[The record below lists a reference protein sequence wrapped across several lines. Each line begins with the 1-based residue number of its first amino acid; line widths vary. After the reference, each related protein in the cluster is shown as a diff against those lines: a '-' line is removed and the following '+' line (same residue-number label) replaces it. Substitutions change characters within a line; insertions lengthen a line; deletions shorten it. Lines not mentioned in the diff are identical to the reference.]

1 MEYLFWHSRH
11 VVCKL
16 SPHVVQYRCSIL
28 LISQQFS
35 HIWVFRK
42 KVSLRGVLSHFH
54 HCGRIAMYNNSQK
67 TGVNPMINNTD
78 NNWNQNDELRAL
90 ASFIVRIKIA
100 NRTKNIIIAV
110 RNQKELCKIVLKIH
124 SDDVKG
130 FQITSVISQLHSSMF
145 TAAWAKSPVSMISQ
159 KI

>member
-1 MEYLFWHSRH
+1 
-11 VVCKL
+11 
-16 SPHVVQYRCSIL
+16 
-28 LISQQFS
+28 
-35 HIWVFRK
+35 
-42 KVSLRGVLSHFH
+42 
-54 HCGRIAMYNNSQK
+54 
-67 TGVNPMINNTD
+67 MINNTD

-145 TAAWAKSPVSMISQ
+145 TAAWAKSPVSMILQ